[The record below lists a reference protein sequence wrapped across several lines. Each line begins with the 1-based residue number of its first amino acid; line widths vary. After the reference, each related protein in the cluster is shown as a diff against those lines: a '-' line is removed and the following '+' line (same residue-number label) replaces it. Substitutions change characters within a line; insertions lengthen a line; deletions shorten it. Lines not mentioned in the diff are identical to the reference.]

1 MAGGLFNIV
10 SVGNANVILT
20 GNPTK
25 TFFRCVYSK
34 YTNFG
39 LQKFRIDY
47 DGLRELRLTDSSTFT
62 FKIPRY
68 AELLMDTYLVV
79 SLPDIWS
86 PIYPPVRP
94 ESSEDI
100 SGNAINNNGQWAP
113 YDFKW
118 IDNLGS
124 IIIEEVSITC
134 GNLTLQKYSGEYL
147 AAIVDRDFNSEKK
160 RLYDAMTGNVPELN
174 DPAGCL
180 GRENIYPSAFYTTN
194 PAGAEPSIRGRTL
207 YIPINTWFTLDSRC
221 AFPLVSLQ
229 YNELVISV
237 TIRPIQQLICV
248 RDVFDATNNFPYIQP
263 DFTRQEF
270 QMYRFLQTP
279 PSVNIAQSDY
289 GNKNSTWKSD
299 VHLMSTYCFLSKEE
313 RDLFAAQEQLYL
325 VKDVYEYR
333 FDNITG
339 SKKVKLLNSNGM
351 ISNWMWFFRR
361 NDAYLRNQWTNYT
374 NWPYKGLPKNID
386 IAPQTSSYL
395 AWDGNYYGPAKNPPL
410 YNSPISG
417 SNTGY
422 FISGD
427 YSSDN
432 HKEILE
438 TMGVVLN
445 GEYRENILTRGVYD
459 YIEKYTRTQGFA
471 KEGIYCYNFCLNTS
485 PFEYQPSGA
494 INMSKFKTIELEITT
509 YTPSLAPLD
518 VNSNIQYGFVC
529 DTSGNILGVRKT
541 NWKLFDYTY
550 DMVLFEERYNVLTF
564 IGGNCGMLYAR

>member
-47 DGLRELRLTDSSTFT
+47 EGLRELRLTDSSTFT

-68 AELLMDTYLVV
+68 AELLMDTYLSV
-79 SLPDIWS
+79 SIPDIWS

-94 ESSEDI
+94 VSTGDD
-100 SGNAINNNGQWAP
+100 SGYDYNNNGQWAP

-118 IDNLGS
+118 IENLGS
-124 IIIEEVSITC
+124 VMIEEVTITC

-147 AAIVDRDFNSEKK
+147 AALVERDFNSEKK
-160 RLYDAMTGNVPELN
+160 SLYNAMTGHVPELN
-174 DPAGCL
+174 NPANCS
-180 GRENIYPSAFYTTN
+180 GRENVYPSAFYTEN
-194 PAGAEPSIRGRTL
+194 SSGAEPSIRGRTL

-229 YNELVISV
+229 YNELVITV
-237 TIRPIQQLICV
+237 TIRPIQELFCV
-248 RDVFDATNNFPYIQP
+248 RDVFDPTNNFPYVQP
-263 DFTRQEF
+263 DFTKQEF
-270 QMYRFLQTP
+270 QMYRYLQTP
-279 PSVNIAQSDY
+279 PTVDIAQSDY

-299 VHLMSTYCFLSKEE
+299 VHLISTYCFLSKEE
-313 RDLFAAQEQLYL
+313 RELFASQEQIYL

-333 FDNITG
+333 FNDVTG
-339 SKKVKLLNSNGM
+339 SKKVKLSNSNGM
-351 ISNWMWFFRR
+351 IANWMWFFRR
-361 NDAYLRNQWTNYT
+361 NDAYMRNQWTNYT
-374 NWPYKGLPKNID
+374 NWPYNRLPKNID
-386 IAPQTSSYL
+386 LAPQISSYQS
-395 AWDGNYYGPAKNPPL
+395 WNGEYYGPAKNPPL
-410 YNSPISG
+410 YNSPLQG

-432 HKEILE
+432 HKDILE

-445 GEYRENILTRGVYD
+445 GEYRENILTRGIFD

-471 KEGIYCYNFCLNTS
+471 KEGLYCYNFCLNTS

-494 INMSKFKTIELEITT
+494 INMSKFKSIELEITT
-509 YTPSLAPLD
+509 HTPTLASADLT
-518 VNSNIQYGFVC
+518 SNTQYGFLC
-529 DTSGNILGVRKT
+529 DNSGNIIGIRKQ

-550 DMVLFEERYNVLTF
+550 DMVLFEERYNVLTI